1 MSILKYFKISNVIY
15 PTEDDSQVPT
25 SSTSGNTECYLP
37 VSVQPAT
44 SQSLTSRESE
54 EIQKQL
60 DKMGQSGKKRRK
72 YRCWKPEDRAKI
84 GKYGHL
90 HGNKQAIVK
99 YQSEFPDIMHQSVTD
114 FIKAYVEEKK
124 KSKGAEVTELKKKK
138 QGRPT
143 LLPEELM
150 KKTIDMVL
158 NLRLKGVPAHAS
170 VINAVAKGI
179 VLANDRSLLVE
190 NGGCISLN
198 DDGREKYFTKW
209 NCKGKKWCVA

>member
-25 SSTSGNTECYLP
+25 SSTSGNTECHLP

-99 YQSEFPDIMHQSVTD
+99 YQSEFPDITHQSVTD

-124 KSKGAEVTELKKKK
+124 KSKGAKADRVEKKET
-138 QGRPT
+138 GT
-143 LLPEELM
+143 
-150 KKTIDMVL
+150 T
-158 NLRLKGVPAHAS
+158 NTFA
-170 VINAVAKGI
+170 
-179 VLANDRSLLVE
+179 
-190 NGGCISLN
+190 
-198 DDGREKYFTKW
+198 
-209 NCKGKKWCVA
+209 